1 MATRAVLFDFNGTL
15 SDDEPVLCRIYLELF
30 AEHGRPITERDYY
43 ERLSGLAETTIAE
56 ACLGAGDPRVPAF
69 VRERIDRYMRA
80 VSDGSTVTEDVR
92 AAVRYAGERA
102 QVAVVSGAAREEIVP
117 VVAAA
122 GLGGLLRTVV
132 ADDDVTYGKPSP
144 EGYLIALGRLGVAA
158 EDALVLEDTEAGVAA
173 AKAAG
178 ARVAA
183 VAGTQP
189 PERLAAADEL
199 VDRLDAAVMR
209 RLLG

>member
-1 MATRAVLFDFNGTL
+1 MAPTAVIFDFNGTL
-15 SDDEPVLCRIYLELF
+15 SHDEPVLCRIYCELF
-30 AEHGRPITERDYY
+30 AEYGTPITERDYY
-43 ERLSGLAETTIAE
+43 DRLSGLAETTIAE
-56 ACLGAGDPRVPAF
+56 ACLGAGDSRIPGF
-69 VRERIDRYMRA
+69 IRERIDRYLRT
-80 VSDGSTVTEDVR
+80 VEDGSTVPEPVR
-92 AAVRYAGERA
+92 AAVRYAAERA

-122 GLGGLLRTVV
+122 GLGDVLRTVV
-132 ADDDVTYGKPSP
+132 ADDDVTYGKPNP
-144 EGYLIALGRLGVAA
+144 EGYLIALGMLGVDAGAA
-158 EDALVLEDTEAGVAA
+158 LAFEDTEAGVAS

-189 PERLAAADEL
+189 RERLAAADE
-199 VDRLDAAVMR
+199 VVERLDVETMR